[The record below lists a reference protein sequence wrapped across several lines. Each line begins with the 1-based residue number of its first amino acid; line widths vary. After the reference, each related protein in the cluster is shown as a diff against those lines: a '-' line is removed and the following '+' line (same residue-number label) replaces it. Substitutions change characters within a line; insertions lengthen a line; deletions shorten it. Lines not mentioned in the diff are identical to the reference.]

1 MSPYFYTINY
11 TFLSHI
17 IFKLYFVQRLYKG
30 ATRNMYSN
38 NGYGKKVLKAVIIA
52 VIFGLVAGGV
62 FAGVTYAANKI
73 TGTKS
78 TAQGSTIQGTA
89 VSTATTVSDVS
100 DIASNTLPAVVS
112 VTNVSLTQYR
122 TLYGNYVQETPSA
135 GTGVIL
141 VRIVIIYI

>member
-62 FAGVTYAANKI
+62 FAGVTYAADNRYK
-73 TGTKS
+73 KYS
-78 TAQGSTIQGTA
+78 AR
-89 VSTATTVSDVS
+89 
-100 DIASNTLPAVVS
+100 
-112 VTNVSLTQYR
+112 QYNSR
-122 TLYGNYVQETPSA
+122 NG
-135 GTGVIL
+135 GVYSYNCIGC
-141 VRIVIIYI
+141 I